1 MTDTKSPLKFLF
13 IRLDKIGDL
22 VCTLPCDE
30 HPLFP
35 SNSEKFW
42 VINKGNEF
50 IAKNSVPTKKFLS
63 LDKARPWKSF
73 RTLFHF
79 VKQNHFDVAFSF
91 QSPWWVNLALL
102 IANVPFRFG
111 VLSQWHSFLFL
122 NFGTRQKRSRAE
134 MHEADYNYEIVDL
147 ALRQTLAETILPGS
161 ASTTSSATIPT
172 TAPLAEVP
180 VTIPESEVMQS
191 STIETEKLSTP
202 ILKLRATIDEA
213 LLTKFDLKV
222 KEYIIIHPGM
232 AGSALNWKQS
242 QYIEFIESLLKNS
255 LKKIA
260 ITGTPMDEDYLAKI
274 KDHFKNDSRI
284 VILQNKI
291 NTTEL
296 LSVIA
301 GCSFLLAPSTGVLH
315 LAASLG
321 VPTVGIFSPI
331 KVQHPTRWRA
341 RGNMVSIL
349 SPEVSC
355 PAQFKCLYERCPHF
369 NCMDQVTPKAV
380 FNLISNYL
388 N

>member
-50 IAKNSVPTKKFLS
+50 IAKNSVPSKKFLS
-63 LDKARPWKSF
+63 LDKSKPWKSF

-91 QSPWWVNLALL
+91 QSPWWVNLALF
-102 IANVPFRFG
+102 IASVPFRFG

-147 ALRQTLAETILPGS
+147 GLRKTLAETQ
-161 ASTTSSATIPT
+161 SSA
-172 TAPLAEVP
+172 
-180 VTIPESEVMQS
+180 
-191 STIETEKLSTP
+191 IEIEKLSTP
-202 ILKLRATIDEA
+202 IQKLRATIDEA
-213 LLTKFDLKV
+213 LLTKFDLKN
-222 KEYIIIHPGM
+222 KEYIIVHPGM

-242 QYIEFIESLLKNS
+242 QYIEFIESLLNNS
-255 LKKIA
+255 RKKIA

-274 KDHFKNDSRI
+274 KEHFKNDSRL

-341 RGNMVSIL
+341 RGAMVSIL

-355 PAQFKCLYERCPHF
+355 PAQFKCLYEKCPHF
-369 NCMDQVTPKAV
+369 NCMDQVTPKVV